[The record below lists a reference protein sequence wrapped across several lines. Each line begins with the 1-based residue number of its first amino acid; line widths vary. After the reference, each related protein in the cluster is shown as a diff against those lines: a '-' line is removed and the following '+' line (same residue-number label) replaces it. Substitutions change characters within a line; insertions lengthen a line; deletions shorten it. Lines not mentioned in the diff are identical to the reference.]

1 MDFVPQISE
10 SSKIIFMELT
20 PERFQTVRM
29 SELDQTKETIKED
42 KRFIEE
48 LDVVKKG
55 YLHIKRPPTNI
66 KLRIKVFMDDIYI
79 YM

>member
-1 MDFVPQISE
+1 MNQAKLF
-10 SSKIIFMELT
+10 FMELT

-66 KLRIKVFMDDIYI
+66 KLRIKVFMDDT

>member
-1 MDFVPQISE
+1 MNFVPEISKSGNIFYVTDLQRLQI
-10 SSKIIFMELT
+10 
-20 PERFQTVRM
+20 VRM
-29 SELDQTKETIKED
+29 SELDQGKETLKED

-66 KLRIKVFMDDIYI
+66 KLRIKVFFNVSSEF
-79 YM
+79 

>member
-1 MDFVPQISE
+1 
-10 SSKIIFMELT
+10 MELT

-79 YM
+79 CSS